1 MSKWTKRILFATLTA
16 GVAIA
21 IALHTTRILGSDIQ
35 TAKPLPAPLT
45 PSGTNGLSPTE
56 RQTFYHLSEGA
67 ELMPLS
73 WYLALEVETQNKNGV
88 REARPFIENI
98 ERYGYLSDPVSP
110 GNPYGLPVGVS
121 LGKSKLTGT
130 EMIGLNCAA
139 CHVGQFEYK
148 GNAVR
153 LDGAPNMVMINQMLE
168 DMGTE
173 LESTIESPQ
182 RLARFWSRVHDIRAE
197 RRTVNADYDPSAPD
211 ETFMRQAW
219 HLVTL
224 NKDLLKAQSEVLRG
238 MPSLNR
244 ALSMSTHEGYGR
256 IDAFGIARDE
266 LVGSTEGN
274 MIPPDAPVGFP
285 HIWGMAFT
293 GWLHWDSNTNSV
305 IDRNIGQA
313 LGTGALRTNANASTV
328 RLENLHAL
336 EELAYKLQPPTWPDS
351 FPPIDMERAARGQ
364 KYFQKYCA
372 SCHEEWANDGLM
384 RNYQLHTLNEVGTDP
399 LSAIAFE
406 RTVLLPDGTT
416 QPFSTAS
423 ASIISKVKQ
432 QAYAEAG
439 LTAKDIARYEQRH
452 IRKGPQWDPAFR
464 ATLLESDQ
472 WSDTKGSRVYASKSL
487 VGAWATAPYLHNNS
501 VPTLFDLLHFAK
513 DRPKKFMTGQREYD
527 PVKLGLQI
535 DSAKYTV
542 PFDLKPFEFDTR
554 VAGNWNTGH
563 EWGFYE
569 DLNDEMRYDI
579 IEYIKTHNEPFPEVP
594 KATDESLQ
602 AALDASPIALP
613 KLQTPA
619 VVATFSWLPYQITA
633 IVLIAIMV
641 ILARSLMANAAKFRS
656 QEAEDIQKICDG
668 VLALQAAFAKEQKR
682 PLLRGTHAKG
692 RCFSGTFEVF
702 DVHARIVDP
711 TLAARL
717 AQGIFATPGVY
728 PATVRFAN
736 GNSKVRKD
744 KLGDVRA
751 CSFAVELPGGA
762 RQDFSLQNATTFPI
776 NDAHAFT
783 LLTQILN
790 PPGPLRG
797 FLSLNFTDKM
807 VLLRVI
813 LLGAI
818 QSRPAKTAYQRIRY
832 WSTVPF
838 SHGPVDAAKFTL
850 IPRDGNSVRPL
861 DGTADE
867 LLHEIIR
874 HIADD
879 EKMCAF
885 DFGVQL
891 LDTDRQ
897 RRWLRRHD
905 RDYWIENA
913 SVPWNESQAPF
924 HIVARL
930 TLVRGSTFSAEASEA
945 QYIDVTTNA
954 TPASTPLGSI
964 NRARWASEMA
974 SRKARDSNL

>member
-1 MSKWTKRILFATLTA
+1 MLRWTKRILFATIAA
-16 GVAIA
+16 GIA
-21 IALHTTRILGSDIQ
+21 IVIVLNTTRMLGPDIQ

-67 ELMPLS
+67 ELMPLG
-73 WYLALEVETQNKNGV
+73 WYLALEVETLNKDGV
-88 REARPFIENI
+88 LEARPFIENI

-110 GNPYGLPVGVS
+110 GNPAGLPVGVS
-121 LGKSKLTGT
+121 LGRSKLTGT

-148 GNAVR
+148 GKAVR
-153 LDGAPNMVMINQMLE
+153 LDGAPNMVMVNQMLE
-168 DMGTE
+168 DMVAE
-173 LESTIESPQ
+173 LESTIESPR
-182 RLARFWSRVHDIRAE
+182 RLARFWSRVHDTRAA
-197 RRTVNADYDPSAPD
+197 RRAVIAEYDPPAPD

-224 NKDLLKAQSEVLRG
+224 NHDLLKAQSEALRG
-238 MPSLNR
+238 LPSLNR
-244 ALSMSTHEGYGR
+244 ALSISTHEGYGR

-285 HIWGMAFT
+285 HLWGMAFT
-293 GWLHWDSNTNSV
+293 GWMHWDSNTNSV

-313 LGTGALRTNANASTV
+313 LGTGALRTNAYASTV
-328 RLENLHAL
+328 RLENLHTL
-336 EELAYKLQPPTWPDS
+336 EELAYKLQPPTWPES
-351 FPPIDMERAARGQ
+351 FPPIDMERAARGR
-364 KYFQKYCA
+364 KYFENYCA
-372 SCHEEWANDGLM
+372 SCHEQWEQDGLV

-399 LSAIAFE
+399 LSAIAFG

-416 QPFSTAS
+416 QPFSTA
-423 ASIISKVKQ
+423 AARIISKVKEH
-432 QAYAEAG
+432 AFAEAG
-439 LTAKDIARYEQRH
+439 LTAMDIARLEQRH

-472 WSDTKGSRVYASKSL
+472 WPDSKGGRVYASKPL
-487 VGAWATAPYLHNNS
+487 AGAWATAPYLHNNS

-527 PVKLGLQI
+527 PVKLGIQI
-535 DSAKYTV
+535 DPAKYTV

-554 VAGNWNTGH
+554 IAGNWNTGH
-563 EWGFYE
+563 EWWFYE

-579 IEYIKTHNEPFPEVP
+579 IEYIKTHNEPVPEVP
-594 KATDESLQ
+594 KATDEALQ
-602 AALDASPIALP
+602 SALDASPIVVP
-613 KLQTPA
+613 TLQTPV
-619 VVATFSWLPYQITA
+619 VVATSSWLPLQVTA
-633 IVLIAIMV
+633 IVLLTALV
-641 ILARSLMANAAKFRS
+641 LLARSLRANAAKFRS
-656 QEAEDIQKICDG
+656 HEAEDIQKICNG
-668 VLALQAAFAKEQKR
+668 VLALQTAFAKEQKR

-692 RCFSGTFEVF
+692 RCFGGKFEVF
-702 DVHARIVDP
+702 DVHTRIVDP

-717 AQGIFATPGVY
+717 AQGIFANPGVY

-776 NDAHAFT
+776 NDAHAFA
-783 LLTQILN
+783 LLTQLLN
-790 PPGPLRG
+790 PPGPLKG
-797 FLSLNFTDKM
+797 FLSLDFTDKM
-807 VLLRVI
+807 VFLRVI
-813 LLGAI
+813 LLSVI

-838 SHGPVDAAKFTL
+838 SHGSVDAAKFTL
-850 IPRDGNSVRPL
+850 IPCNGNLAHPL

-874 HIADD
+874 HVTDD

-897 RRWLRRHD
+897 RRWLRRHE

-930 TLVRGSTFSAEASEA
+930 TLVRGSTFSQEASEA
-945 QYIDVTTNA
+945 QFIDVTSNA
-954 TPASTPLGSI
+954 TAASTPLGSI
-964 NRARWASEMA
+964 NRARWESEMA
-974 SRKARDSNL
+974 SRKARDSKL